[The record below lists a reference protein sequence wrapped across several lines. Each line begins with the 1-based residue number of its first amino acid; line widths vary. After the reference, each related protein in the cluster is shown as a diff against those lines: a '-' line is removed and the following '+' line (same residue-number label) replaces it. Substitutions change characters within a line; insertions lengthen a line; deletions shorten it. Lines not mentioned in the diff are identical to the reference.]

1 MTNIILLT
9 NLQAPSVWQEQVIF
23 AKQLEDYELEV
34 KVKGLVAQ
42 SCPTLCNPMD
52 CSLLGSSVHGIF
64 QAGRLEWV
72 AIFFSR

>member
-9 NLQAPSVWQEQVIF
+9 NLQAPRVWQEQVIF

-42 SCPTLCNPMD
+42 SCPTLSNPMD
-52 CSLLGSSVHGIF
+52 CNLLGSSVHGIF

>member
-42 SCPTLCNPMD
+42 SCPTLSNPMD
-52 CSLLGSSVHGIF
+52 CNLLGSSVRGIF